1 MKQLANINRILL
13 FILLIVVFLYWG
25 APFLIPFI
33 FGIFFAFLMVPL
45 CNLMEKIKIPR
56 AIASL
61 LSTLVV
67 LIVFGGTLFLFIA
80 QINKFASD
88 MPSMEE
94 KIESFIESSQHKIES
109 ITNLTFGEQE
119 EILEEKSGQ
128 IIGKIES
135 FVTGFFGNV
144 FNTLFSF
151 FLVLVYLFFLLLY
164 REKIF
169 DFLMMYISENQD
181 DSANNTLDKI
191 SKVVFQYL
199 WGRTQVMILLGIMF
213 FITFLLFGLPHAL
226 LLTLFGAVIS
236 IIPYLGALI
245 SSVLPI
251 LFSLIYFDSLQKI
264 IFFSAVIIVI
274 QLIESNVLEPL
285 ILGKEVKLNAL
296 VIIVAIVVGGLIW
309 GLAGMILFVPIFA
322 IVKIISLNHSGLR
335 PIGFLLGN
343 MDKEEFENRKTTHNG
358 NPSG

>member
-1 MKQLANINRILL
+1 MNQLLQINRILL

-45 CNLMEKIKIPR
+45 CNFLERIIKNH

-67 LIVFGGTLFLFIA
+67 FIVFGGTLFLFIA

-88 MPSMEE
+88 MPSMAD
-94 KIESFIESSQHKIES
+94 KMESFIESSQNRIES

-119 EILEEKSGQ
+119 VIFEAKSGQ
-128 IIGKIES
+128 IIEKIES
-135 FVTGFFGNV
+135 FITGFLGNV
-144 FNTLFSF
+144 LSTVFSF
-151 FLVLVYLFFLLLY
+151 FLVLVYLFLLLFY

-169 DFLMMYISENQD
+169 DFLMMYISDNKE
-181 DSANNTLDKI
+181 DSAKDTLSKI

-199 WGRTQVMILLGIMF
+199 WGRAQVMTLLGIMF
-213 FITFLLFGLPHAL
+213 FITFIIFGLPYAL
-226 LLTLFGAVIS
+226 LLTLFGAVIT
-236 IIPYLGALI
+236 IIPYIGPLI
-245 SSVLPI
+245 SGLLPI
-251 LFSLIYFDSLQKI
+251 LFSFLYFDSLQKI
-264 IFFSAVIIVI
+264 LILSAVIIVI
-274 QLIESNVLEPL
+274 QLVESYVLEPL

-296 VIIVAIVVGGLIW
+296 VIIVAIVLGGLIW

-322 IVKIISLNHSGLR
+322 IIKIISLHHSGLR
-335 PIGFLLGN
+335 PIGFLMGHD
-343 MDKEEFENRKTTHNG
+343 DKDEFEE
-358 NPSG
+358 

>member
-1 MKQLANINRILL
+1 MKQLANINRILI

-45 CNLMEKIKIPR
+45 CNFLEKIRIPR

-88 MPSMEE
+88 MPSLED
-94 KIESFIESSQHKIES
+94 KVASFIESSQNKIES
-109 ITNLTFGEQE
+109 VTNLTFGEQK
-119 EILEEKSGQ
+119 EIFERKSGQ
-128 IIGKIES
+128 IIVKIES
-135 FVTGFFGNV
+135 FVTGFLGNV
-144 FNTLFSF
+144 FSTVLSF
-151 FLVLVYLFFLLLY
+151 FLVLVYLFLLLFY

-169 DFLMMYISENQD
+169 DFLMMYISDNQE
-181 DSANNTLDKI
+181 DSAKETLSKI

-199 WGRTQVMILLGIMF
+199 WGRAQVMTLLGIMF
-213 FITFLLFGLPHAL
+213 FITFILFGLPYAL
-226 LLTLFGAVIS
+226 LLTLFGAVIT
-236 IIPYLGALI
+236 IIPYIGPLI
-245 SSVLPI
+245 SGLLPI
-251 LFSLIYFDSLQKI
+251 LFSLLYFDSLKKI
-264 IFFSAVIIVI
+264 IILSVVIIVI
-274 QLIESNVLEPL
+274 QLIESYVLEPL

-296 VIIVAIVVGGLIW
+296 VIIVAIVLGGLIW

-322 IVKIISLNHSGLR
+322 IIKIISLHHSGLR
-335 PIGFLLGN
+335 PIGFLMGHG
-343 MDKEEFENRKTTHNG
+343 DKDEFEE
-358 NPSG
+358 